1 MSVLIW
7 RNNTIEV
14 LTSEELEGLV
24 EVKMKNYPA
33 NKHDEQIK
41 KKVIE
46 NVVGHFDTYEDHYP
60 LIIEVENE
68 IRGFI
73 EKLKGSPIPHEIKA

>member
-24 EVKMKNYPA
+24 DAKMKNYPV
-33 NKHDEQIK
+33 NKNDDKIK
-41 KKVIE
+41 SKVIE
-46 NVVGHFDTYEDHYP
+46 DVVAHFDTYEDHYP
-60 LIIEVENE
+60 LLVEVENE

-73 EKLKGSPIPHEIKA
+73 EKLKGSPIPHEIKS

>member
-24 EVKMKNYPA
+24 DAKMKNYPV

-46 NVVGHFDTYEDHYP
+46 NVVAHFDSYEDHYP
-60 LIIEVENE
+60 LVVEVENE

>member
-24 EVKMKNYPA
+24 DAKMKNYPA

-46 NVVGHFDTYEDHYP
+46 NVVAHFDSYEDHYP
-60 LIIEVENE
+60 LVVEVENE